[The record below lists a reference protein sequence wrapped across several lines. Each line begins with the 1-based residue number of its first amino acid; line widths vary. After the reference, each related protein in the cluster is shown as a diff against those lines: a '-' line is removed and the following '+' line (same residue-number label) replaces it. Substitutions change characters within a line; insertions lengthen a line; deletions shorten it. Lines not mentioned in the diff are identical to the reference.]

1 VVCAF
6 TEARFQPLADAVG
19 ALRRQTLLPLEVIVC
34 IDHHDALLERARKAF
49 AGARV
54 IPSEE
59 QPGLSG
65 ARNTGIRHARGN
77 VIAFLDD
84 DAWPEPTWL
93 AELAAVFAD
102 SRVIGAGGVAVPV
115 WQQRTPRWLPPELY
129 WVIGCSYV
137 GLPAGMAEIRN
148 PIGAN
153 MAFRRS
159 ALTDAGGFVDGIGR
173 VGSVPLGCEETEL
186 AIRLRSRTGGVIVHA
201 PAARVHHRVDPSRAT
216 WRYLISRCWA
226 EGLSKALVARHTG
239 TAAALASERRY
250 ALRTLPRGVIAGIGS
265 AIGGDLHGLLRALAI
280 PAALATTTA
289 GYLRGRLA

>member
-6 TEARFQPLADAVG
+6 TEARFQALADAVG
-19 ALRRQTLLPLEVIVC
+19 ALREQTLSPLEVIVC
-34 IDHHDALLERARKAF
+34 IDHNDALLERGRKAF
-49 AGARV
+49 VGARV

-84 DAWPEPTWL
+84 DAW
-93 AELAAVFAD
+93 
-102 SRVIGAGGVAVPV
+102 
-115 WQQRTPRWLPPELY
+115 QQRTPRWLPPELY

-137 GLPAGMAEIRN
+137 GLPAGRAEIRN

-201 PAARVHHRVDPSRAT
+201 PAARVHHRVDPSRVT

-226 EGLSKALVARHTG
+226 EGISKALVARHTG

-265 AIGGDLHGLLRALAI
+265 AVAGDLHGLLRALAI